1 MHCLFYIVHFHLIIV
16 KKFYVLFSTVV
27 SMFSFQKSSLYFVL
41 QLVFLFNNTLL
52 IRIAIR
58 RYKWP
63 SGKTLLQYGKQVV
76 FNQLILLFW
85 SFSYPLS
92 PIQEKWYILWKKW
105 YLPTFNFW
113 IVTKPFQLS
122 RVLIF
127 VTQISIARLRYLSTF
142 WKI

>member
-1 MHCLFYIVHFHLIIV
+1 MSLNFHWIQKYKPSKLNDWKKVHFTS
-16 KKFYVLFSTVV
+16 K
-27 SMFSFQKSSLYFVL
+27 MD
-41 QLVFLFNNTLL
+41 VFLFNNTLL
-52 IRIAIR
+52 ISIAIR

-63 SGKTLLQYGKQVV
+63 SDKTLLQYGKQVV

-113 IVTKPFQLS
+113 IVTKPFQMS

-127 VTQISIARLRYLSTF
+127 VTQNTIARLRYLSSYL
-142 WKI
+142 KV